1 MLKTDILLLNLNE
14 REKAHIHIY
23 MQRVQTSKKAFVAIE
38 DLNWHMQD
46 EESIYNCAVVR
57 VDLSS
62 QQ

>member
-1 MLKTDILLLNLNE
+1 MLKTYTLLDLNE
-14 REKAHIHIY
+14 REKAY
-23 MQRVQTSKKAFVAIE
+23 TCNECGQASKKAFVAIE
-38 DLNWHMQD
+38 DLYWHMQD

>member
-1 MLKTDILLLNLNE
+1 
-14 REKAHIHIY
+14 
-23 MQRVQTSKKAFVAIE
+23 MQRVRTSKKAFVAIE